1 MALSDM
7 QDQLLSTRMGKYLES
22 AYQNLLLIG
31 NACLTN
37 AQTALKMHI
46 FQVGL
51 ANAYMQF
58 YKRVLG
64 FYLTVAAVMQ

>member
-1 MALSDM
+1 M

-37 AQTALKMHI
+37 AQTALKLHI
-46 FQVGL
+46 FQVGPVHICSSI
-51 ANAYMQF
+51 NEF
-58 YKRVLG
+58 WVSI
-64 FYLTVAAVMQ
+64 